1 MFELFTPHHP
11 ENHEVDP
18 RMTKLQLAEHKIS
31 LLPWIVSPF
40 KDKPD
45 DDMTLELRHES
56 DPLELFFDLFFI
68 ANLSTFTGEHSIVD
82 TSTLVAYIGLF
93 AILWFTW
100 FQITLHDVRFG
111 IDSVYE
117 RCCKVVQFF
126 IFVGFAFVGDEF
138 NPGSKE
144 HNNTNFRVL
153 CILLFASRILFAVQY
168 GVALFFIK
176 TKTKQLTLPVSMIIT
191 ALVLIAGAFY
201 SMTPAF
207 APESGNGLQIY
218 YVWYIILAIEFIL
231 IIGLS
236 SIWRQLSFKKT
247 HLMERMGL
255 LTLMV
260 IGEGAIGVTKT
271 VSKLMGEEDGLNFE
285 GSALVVCILLILVFL
300 WMLYFDN
307 KPMHHYGTIRQQVW
321 SGLHFPLHLGIVGV
335 VEGSQQ
341 IALSRQIFKR
351 FGNLEDVVHRVCVKQ
366 HLEGPALSDPILAV
380 LKKMKLSDKLESK
393 EQTTLV
399 VQEIQTLAN
408 MTGVCS
414 PANTTDAPGRGEFP
428 ASFTDV
434 MLDILGAIFQ
444 STGIDIPKGADPTE
458 LARSTFTTVYIYYWA
473 SVWLTLSCFAVL
485 FWITRHKDHRVDFFD
500 RVATYTRAAA
510 ALVAAALTPLAA
522 SEIAVY
528 YFIRS
533 PAILP
538 TAAGLLFLVVCCDRF
553 GRQVSVRRL
562 KKHHLIIRNDEE
574 DPKGAGATGA
584 VAEGLV
590 SSQGYLRSH
599 SSDLGHR

>member
-1 MFELFTPHHP
+1 MFTFKFHLSHPSDHEHHDGDG
-11 ENHEVDP
+11 EGDVYSTGMMSAE
-18 RMTKLQLAEHKIS
+18 QLAEHKIA

-68 ANLSTFTGEHSIVD
+68 ANLATFTSEHSIVD

-117 RCCKVVQFF
+117 RCCKVIQFV

-153 CILLFASRILFAVQY
+153 CILLFASRLLFAVQY
-168 GVALFFIK
+168 GVALSFIK
-176 TKTKQLTLPVSMIIT
+176 SKTKSLTLPISMMIT
-191 ALVLIAGAFY
+191 ALVLIAGSFY

-207 APESGNGLQIY
+207 SPESGNGLQIY
-218 YVWYIILAIEFIL
+218 YVWYIILAIEFVL
-231 IIGLS
+231 MIGLS

-271 VSKLMGEEDGLNFE
+271 ISKLMGDTDGMSFE
-285 GSALVVCILLILVFL
+285 GYALVVCIVLILVFL

-307 KPMHHYGTIRQQVW
+307 KPAHHYGTIRQQVW

-351 FGNLEDVVHRVCVKQ
+351 FGIVEAAVYKACVEQ
-366 HLEGPALSDPILAV
+366 HLDGTALTDAIVAV
-380 LKKMKLSDKLESK
+380 VTKLKLTDKLESQ
-393 EQTTLV
+393 EQTTIVL
-399 VQEIQTLAN
+399 QEIQAL
-408 MTGVCS
+408 
-414 PANTTDAPGRGEFP
+414 ANTTGICSVENTVDLQGSYGFP
-428 ASFTDV
+428 AAFTNI

-444 STGIDIPKGADPTE
+444 STGIEIPKGADPTD

-473 SVWLTLSCFAVL
+473 SLWLTLACFAIL
-485 FWITRHKDHRVDFFD
+485 YWITRHRDHRVEFFD
-500 RVATYTRAAA
+500 RVATYTRVAGSLIAAA
-510 ALVAAALTPLAA
+510 FTPVAAN
-522 SEIAVY
+522 EVAVY
-528 YFIRS
+528 YFLRS

-538 TAAGLLFLVVCCDRF
+538 TVAGLLFLVVCCDRF
-553 GRQVSVRRL
+553 GRQVIVNRL
-562 KKHHLIIRNDEE
+562 KREGKN
-574 DPKGAGATGA
+574 AG
-584 VAEGLV
+584 E
-590 SSQGYLRSH
+590 
-599 SSDLGHR
+599 